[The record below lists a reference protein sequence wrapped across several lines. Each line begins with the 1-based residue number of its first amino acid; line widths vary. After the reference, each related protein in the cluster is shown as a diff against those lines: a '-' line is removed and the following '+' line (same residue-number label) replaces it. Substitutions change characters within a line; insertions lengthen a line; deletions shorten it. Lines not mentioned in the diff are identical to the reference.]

1 MKCQML
7 HWFQPIDVQKN
18 MQRNNKQATR
28 VGVRKYN
35 KGLWMGGI
43 HSSYCKFLTRQLN
56 NLHYACPFQ
65 KNHSKNLCK
74 EK

>member
-1 MKCQML
+1 
-7 HWFQPIDVQKN
+7 

-43 HSSYCKFLTRQLN
+43 YSPYGKFLTRQVN

-65 KNHSKNLCK
+65 KNHCRILAKK
-74 EK
+74 K